1 MNVYLVNFFDSWSS
15 SSASTC
21 SWGWS
26 TWHTSTRHST
36 GHATRHT
43 SWHTTWCTTSLLI
56 QLSYNRIANTLN
68 FLLFVLK
75 FVNFCQLI
83 CIKPF
88 NGFIALLGD
97 SLFVTVANFV
107 LEFFIIS
114 LVLLCITNHFLN
126 FLF

>member
-26 TWHTSTRHST
+26 TWHASTRHST
-36 GHATRHT
+36 GHTSRHT

-56 QLSYNRIANTLN
+56 QLSYNRIAKTLN

-75 FVNFCQLI
+75 FVNFSQLI
-83 CIKPF
+83 SIKPF
-88 NGFIALLGD
+88 NGLIALFGD
-97 SLFVTVANFV
+97 SLFVAVADFV
-107 LEFFIIS
+107 LELFIINGR
-114 LVLLCITNHFLN
+114 LHVE
-126 FLF
+126 